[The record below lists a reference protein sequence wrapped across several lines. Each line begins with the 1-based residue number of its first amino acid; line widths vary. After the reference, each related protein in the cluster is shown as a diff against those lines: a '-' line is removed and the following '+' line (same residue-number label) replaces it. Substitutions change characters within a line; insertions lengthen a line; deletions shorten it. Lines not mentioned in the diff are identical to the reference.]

1 MIEVD
6 PHAVL
11 LIDVGHVYW
20 QTWHATD
27 SAVTA
32 YESTYERIMGCQRVW
47 SHVIVCADSPRN
59 WRHDLCETYKANR
72 KPKPESATQGLTD
85 VLERVKANGVAVAYA
100 EGYEA
105 DDVIA
110 TLVAQCW
117 AHRVV
122 IMSDDK
128 DLAQLVSDDVRLW
141 CNRHPYERGPREVEA
156 KYGVPPSQ
164 IRDLLAIWGDSS
176 DNIKCGCPKVGQQ
189 LGQVLLERFGSLD
202 SLYASLDLYKKEV
215 ELADVTCASAPEC
228 PLDGIPGIGPAI
240 KSNLLAWDRS
250 LAVSLV
256 SLKTDAPV
264 SLDALL
270 QKRPKEEPCQNDSK
284 YLW

>member
-1 MIEVD
+1 M
-6 PHAVL
+6 L

-128 DLAQLVSDDVRLW
+128 DLAQLVSDDVKLW

-164 IRDLLAIWGDSS
+164 IRDLLALWGDPS
-176 DNIKCGCPKVGQQ
+176 DNVPGCDGIGQQ
-189 LGQVLLERFGSLD
+189 KACNVLARFGSIDGMTEALQ
-202 SLYASLDLYKKEV
+202 KEV
-215 ELADVTCASAPEC
+215 SAPDWTGKVTVF
-228 PLDGIPGIGPAI
+228 DGIKGIGD
-240 KSNLLAWDRS
+240 KLKTS
-250 LAVSLV
+250 LAEWDPTLALSLV